1 MWGNDFKLPSQLAAP
16 QLTDPGVLG
25 ALGHHV
31 LQRAIGERER
41 GGDRADRLSKED
53 NLVKERQLR
62 RRTAELRVAQVH
74 SIHLSFYE
82 TLINIHSV
90 DGQWLEWGEWST
102 CLGSCDSASRSRGR
116 ACTAPAFNGQP
127 CRGDNLDTE
136 ECDLHCPGGK
146 RKS

>member
-41 GGDRADRLSKED
+41 GGEGAHRLNKED

-62 RRTAELRVAQVH
+62 LRTAELRIAQVP
-74 SIHLSFYE
+74 
-82 TLINIHSV
+82 
-90 DGQWLEWGEWST
+90 ST
-102 CLGSCDSASRSRGR
+102 CHSMR
-116 ACTAPAFNGQP
+116 P
-127 CRGDNLDTE
+127 
-136 ECDLHCPGGK
+136 
-146 RKS
+146 